1 MPKLNFRNVS
11 KSFGD
16 HTVINEFNAEVNDRE
31 FLVLLGPSG
40 CGKSTLLRMIAGL
53 SDISG
58 GDFLIDDQIANNW
71 TPKERGI
78 AFVFQTYALY
88 PHLTVRE
95 NIAFPLMMNR
105 FNWWHHI
112 PMINTLKRWSLMN
125 DASIIQAT
133 DKIAEQLELTSLL
146 DRRPAALSGGQRQR
160 VALARSLVRDP
171 SIYLLDEPLSNLDAK
186 LRTQM
191 RSEISALHKKVKK
204 TFVYV
209 THDQVEAMT
218 MATRIIIMNQGDIQQ
233 VDTPENIYNNPTNTF
248 VARFIG
254 SPAMNLITVDIDGS
268 ELNASG
274 RESWNHVGALPEANK
289 AILGIRPEKMIL
301 AEGLEGLIKGYVVAV
316 EKLGAET
323 VIGLNV
329 GLNVDEEDESLIE
342 KDTIFIRVP
351 GNVNLEIGQQSSLS
365 YEAEDCYWFD
375 EQTGERIDADMGK
388 LYEFNRSDTDRVKAN
403 EN

>member
-1 MPKLNFRNVS
+1 MPKLNFRNLS

-16 HTVINEFNAEVNDRE
+16 HTVIREFNAEVSDRE

-58 GDFLIDDQIANNW
+58 GDFLIDDQVANDW
-71 TPKERGI
+71 SPKERGI

-105 FNWWHHI
+105 FNWWHHL

-125 DASIIQAT
+125 DASIVQAT
-133 DKIAEQLELTSLL
+133 DKIAEQLELTPLL

-218 MATRIIIMNQGDIQQ
+218 MATRIIIMNQGEIQQ
-233 VDTPENIYNNPTNTF
+233 VDTPENIYNDPRNTF

-254 SPAMNLITVDIDGS
+254 SPAMNLITVDIEGN

-274 RESWNHVGALPEANK
+274 RESWAHPGALPDASK
-289 AILGIRPEKMIL
+289 AIIGVRPEKMIL
-301 AEGLEGLIKGYVVAV
+301 AEGLEGLIKGHVVAV

-323 VIGLNV
+323 VVGLNV
-329 GLNVDEEDESLIE
+329 GLDVDEDDEESLIE

-351 GNVNLEIGQQSSLS
+351 GNVDVEIGQQGSFS
-365 YEAEDCYWFD
+365 YEAQDCYWFD
-375 EQTGERIDADMGK
+375 EQTGERIENPAGK
-388 LYEFNRSDTDRVKAN
+388 LYELDDSVSERVRQA
-403 EN
+403 

>member
-1 MPKLNFRNVS
+1 MPKLNFRNLS

-16 HTVINEFNAEVNDRE
+16 HTVIREFNAEVSDRE

-58 GDFLIDDQIANNW
+58 GDFLIDDQVANDW
-71 TPKERGI
+71 SPKERGI

-105 FNWWHHI
+105 FNWWHHL

-125 DASIIQAT
+125 DASIVQAT
-133 DKIAEQLELTSLL
+133 DKIAEQLELTPLL

-218 MATRIIIMNQGDIQQ
+218 MATRIIIMNQGEIQQ
-233 VDTPENIYNNPTNTF
+233 VDTPENIYNDPRNTF

-254 SPAMNLITVDIDGS
+254 SPAMNLITVDIEGN

-274 RESWNHVGALPEANK
+274 RESWEHPGALPDASK
-289 AILGIRPEKMIL
+289 AIIGVRPEKMIL
-301 AEGLEGLIKGYVVAV
+301 AEGLEGLIKGHVVAV

-323 VIGLNV
+323 VVGLNV
-329 GLNVDEEDESLIE
+329 GLDVDEDDEESLIE

-351 GNVNLEIGQQSSLS
+351 GNVDVEIGQKGSFS
-365 YEAEDCYWFD
+365 YDAQDCYWFD
-375 EQTGERIDADMGK
+375 EQTGERIENPAGK
-388 LYEFNRSDTDRVKAN
+388 LYELDDSVSERVRQA
-403 EN
+403 

>member
-1 MPKLNFRNVS
+1 MPKLNFRNLS

-16 HTVINEFNAEVNDRE
+16 HTVIREFNAEVSDRE

-58 GDFLIDDQIANNW
+58 GDFLIDDQVANDW
-71 TPKERGI
+71 SPKERGI

-105 FNWWHHI
+105 FNWWHHL

-125 DASIIQAT
+125 DASIVQAT
-133 DKIAEQLELTSLL
+133 DKIAEQLELTPLL

-218 MATRIIIMNQGDIQQ
+218 MATRIIIMNQGEIQQ
-233 VDTPENIYNNPTNTF
+233 VDTPENIYNDPRNTF

-254 SPAMNLITVDIDGS
+254 SPAMNLFTVDIEGN

-274 RESWNHVGALPEANK
+274 RESWEHPGALPDASK
-289 AILGIRPEKMIL
+289 AIIGVRPEKMIL
-301 AEGLEGLIKGYVVAV
+301 AEGLEGLIKGHVVAV

-323 VIGLNV
+323 VVGLNV
-329 GLNVDEEDESLIE
+329 GLDVDEDDEESLIE

-351 GNVNLEIGQQSSLS
+351 GNVNVEIGQQGSFS
-365 YEAEDCYWFD
+365 YDAQDCYWFD
-375 EQTGERIDADMGK
+375 EQTGERIESPAGK
-388 LYEFNRSDTDRVKAN
+388 LYELDDSVSERVRQA
-403 EN
+403 